1 MISHSQFPYL
11 MVYASSFAVSLILSF
26 VFTRLSI
33 ALCRRV
39 GVMDE
44 PAPDK
49 THSESTP
56 RLGGPAILL
65 ASVLTLMVCQDCD
78 GAYLMV
84 MMGGAFVMLI
94 GVVDDIRRI
103 SAVVKLLCLALAT
116 LGMATQGV
124 AVSFFDALWLN
135 YLVTLGWVVGVV
147 SALNAI
153 DNMDGLA
160 GGISFMAALMFF
172 FIGIQTGQTDL
183 AVISIVLAGSVGGFL
198 VFNRPPARVFLGDSG
213 SFVLGYILAAIGVL
227 GGWSTHPVKASL
239 VPILILS
246 VPLLDL
252 AYVLLTR
259 YFSRETKGL
268 RDAITYRGHDHLSH
282 RLVEAGFGEGEAVA
296 YIIGF
301 STAVGVLAV
310 AMRGSR
316 PTEAILLAGEAVV
329 LYLLFVGLIGKVTV
343 GADGQAE

>member
-1 MISHSQFPYL
+1 
-11 MVYASSFAVSLILSF
+11 
-26 VFTRLSI
+26 
-33 ALCRRV
+33 
-39 GVMDE
+39 MDE